1 MEKKNAVT
9 IKDVAE
15 RAGVAISTVSRVL
28 NNLDRV
34 SDETRNKVKKA
45 TEELGFVKNSFA
57 ASLKNGN
64 TQMVIVVVPDIINE
78 CYTAIIQ
85 GVEEVA
91 AARGYCTLVFAT
103 EEDKEKERE
112 LFAGKVSK
120 IIEGVILFP
129 ANDDIEF
136 LCSIEKPV
144 VFVDRC
150 IIGNDRPSVVIDNYK
165 GSYLATERLIK
176 SGHKKIGLLIGSVT
190 FNIGHERMRG
200 FRQAMSDYGIEVQEQ
215 YLKYTTW
222 YQEDGYRCT
231 RELMEMECP
240 PTAIYASN
248 NLLCMGC
255 IEALN
260 DMKIRIGK
268 DISVIGFDDTILA
281 RRMDPGITVISRETT
296 EMGRLGAVKLFDI
309 LENRQSEL
317 EKHVVLDVE
326 LVERNSVVDIR

>member
-1 MEKKNAVT
+1 MVSSVMKKKDSVT

-34 SDETRNKVKKA
+34 SDETREKVKRA
-45 TEELGFVKNSFA
+45 VEDLGFVKNNFA
-57 ASLKNGN
+57 ASLKTGS
-64 TQMVIVVVPDIINE
+64 TQMIIVVIPDIINE

-103 EEDKEKERE
+103 DENKDKERE
-112 LFAGKVSK
+112 LFEGKVSK
-120 IIEGVILFP
+120 IIDGVILFP
-129 ANDDIEF
+129 ANDDIDF
-136 LCSIEKPV
+136 LHNIEKPIV
-144 VFVDRC
+144 LVDRC
-150 IIGNDRPSVVIDNYK
+150 TIENDLPSVVIDNYK

-176 SGHKKIGLLIGSVT
+176 SGHTKIGLLIGPMT
-190 FNIGHERMRG
+190 FNIGHDRMQG
-200 FRQAMSDYGIEVQEQ
+200 FRQAMKDYGIEVQEQ
-215 YLKYTTW
+215 YVKHTTW
-222 YQEDGYRCT
+222 YQEEGYRYT
-231 RELMEMECP
+231 KELMEMNCP

-260 DMKIRIGK
+260 DMKIKIGE

-281 RRMDPGITVISRETT
+281 RRMEPGVTVVSRATT
-296 EMGRLGAVKLFDI
+296 EMAVSYTHLTLPTI
-309 LENRQSEL
+309 A
-317 EKHVVLDVE
+317 
-326 LVERNSVVDIR
+326 